1 MTSDV
6 VDIVAGG
13 GQGRTDGR
21 RRRRNGDI
29 RIFLLLPDSSSG
41 LFAFDS

>member
-1 MTSDV
+1 MTSDFV
-6 VDIVAGG
+6 VILAGG
-13 GQGRTDGR
+13 GPRTDGR

-29 RIFLLLPDSSSG
+29 RVFLLLPDSSSG